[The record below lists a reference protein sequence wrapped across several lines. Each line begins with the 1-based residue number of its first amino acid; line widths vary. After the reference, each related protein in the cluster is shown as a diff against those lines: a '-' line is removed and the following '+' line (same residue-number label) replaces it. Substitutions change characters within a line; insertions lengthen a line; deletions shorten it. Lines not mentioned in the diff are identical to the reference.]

1 MFAYPD
7 AARYRIGVNYQ
18 QLPTNAAKAPVYSP
32 FQRDGKMNFTDNYGS
47 DPSYV
52 GSSLQPTRFLSE
64 VKEMGAKSLS
74 VVTEHE
80 KWVGQV
86 SNFQTHV
93 VDDDFV
99 QAAALW
105 EVIGREPGHQER
117 FFGNVAVHLCKVKS
131 ASLRN
136 QVYGMSKSPYS
147 SFPCLT
153 LTYI

>member
-1 MFAYPD
+1 
-7 AARYRIGVNYQ
+7 
-18 QLPTNAAKAPVYSP
+18 
-32 FQRDGKMNFTDNYGS
+32 MNFSDNYGS

-64 VKEMGAKSLS
+64 VKPMGAKSLS

-93 VDDDFV
+93 GDDDFV
-99 QAAALW
+99 QPAALW

-131 ASLRN
+131 VSLRN
-136 QVYGMSKSPYS
+136 EVYGMSRPHYS
-147 SFPCLT
+147 SFSLSYTNLYAALFARINPDLGEGVKKAT
-153 LTYI
+153 EALVSS